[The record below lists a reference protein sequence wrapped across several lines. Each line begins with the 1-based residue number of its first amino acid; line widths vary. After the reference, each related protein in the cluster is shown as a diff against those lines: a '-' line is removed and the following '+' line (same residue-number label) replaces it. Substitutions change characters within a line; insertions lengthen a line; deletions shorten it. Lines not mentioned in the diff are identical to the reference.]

1 MNVAEARSS
10 VRNALSTRL
19 DAELRRI
26 RAADLYRVRRV
37 IDGNHGA
44 DIVVDGRRCIN
55 FCSNDY
61 LGLAGDPRLAVAAK
75 RALDHAGVG
84 SGGSALISGYN
95 AEHRALEEALA
106 DFTGRPRALLFSSGW
121 AANLGVLR
129 GLLRRGD
136 AIVADELNHASLI
149 DGGRL
154 SGADYRRVPHRD
166 LAAYEAT
173 LSDLAA
179 APAGAL
185 SLIVSD
191 SLFSMDGDIAELP
204 ALRRLGRR
212 FDAPLMIDDAHG
224 FGVLGEHGRGAVE
237 MSSDSIPDI
246 YVATLAKAIG
256 AAGAFVA
263 GDEDLIEYLVQRA
276 RSWIFSTAP
285 PPAVAAAAHAG
296 LRIAREEP
304 EHRQRLHANIRQ
316 FVDGARRCGLPLG
329 QAGEMSSTAIQPLLT
344 GDEARTLA
352 MSRGLFERGYWV
364 AAIRPPTVPRGT
376 SRLRITLSAAHRP
389 AQVDGLLNALGEV
402 WEAVGSESEPA

>member
-19 DAELRRI
+19 DVELRRI

-246 YVATLAKAIG
+246 YVATLGKAIG

-389 AQVDGLLNALGEV
+389 AQIDGLLNALGEV

>member
-166 LAAYEAT
+166 LVAYEAT
-173 LSDLAA
+173 LSDLAT

-185 SLIVSD
+185 SLPHGAALRDPPWAPTPVQ
-191 SLFSMDGDIAELP
+191 LARRFELP
-204 ALRRLGRR
+204 VIPIHIAARNSALHYALLRLS
-212 FDAPLMIDDAHG
+212 P
-224 FGVLGEHGRGAVE
+224 
-237 MSSDSIPDI
+237 
-246 YVATLAKAIG
+246 
-256 AAGAFVA
+256 
-263 GDEDLIEYLVQRA
+263 
-276 RSWIFSTAP
+276 
-285 PPAVAAAAHAG
+285 
-296 LRIAREEP
+296 
-304 EHRQRLHANIRQ
+304 
-316 FVDGARRCGLPLG
+316 
-329 QAGEMSSTAIQPLLT
+329 
-344 GDEARTLA
+344 
-352 MSRGLFERGYWV
+352 
-364 AAIRPPTVPRGT
+364 
-376 SRLRITLSAAHRP
+376 RLRDLTVFRELVNKRRTRFRVTIGTPIPADRLPASDIDAITQLFDEVHQHL
-389 AQVDGLLNALGEV
+389 AQPTAL
-402 WEAVGSESEPA
+402 PD